1 MMDSGKREMGN
12 RPNGVRRSPLS
23 VVLCGLAV
31 AIATAVVGCATKG
44 AKVVEGVDFT
54 AGVDIPA
61 AEGVAE
67 LSLVNYLS
75 GFRLSADRNYGLACE
90 FESTNTF
97 SFAFGLYES
106 RNTKRFKARCRP
118 CWTNMPPNVARE
130 PKTTSSKPPPDKEP
144 LL

>member
-1 MMDSGKREMGN
+1 MNNER
-12 RPNGVRRSPLS
+12 NGGRWSLLS
-23 VVLCGLAV
+23 VVLYVVIAV
-31 AIATAVVGCATKG
+31 LVRAFCGCATKG

-75 GFRLSADRNYGLACE
+75 GFRFTADRNYGLYCE
-90 FESTNTF
+90 FESTNHF

-106 RNTKRFKARCRP
+106 WNAKRFKARCRP
-118 CWTNMPPNVARE
+118 CCCTNELPQTARE
-130 PKTTSSKPPPDKEP
+130 PDTKSEKPPPPPEK
-144 LL
+144 